1 MSNAAVYQIVTDRII
16 AQMEA
21 GVIPWLKPW
30 HSTGNR
36 AVSRST
42 GKPYSFINQL
52 LLPRPGEY
60 ATFKQITE
68 AGGKVKKGE
77 KSSTVIFWKQL
88 RTTEQN
94 PESGETEEKLIPVLR
109 YYQVFNLDQCENISP
124 KHYQQP
130 QPTNADPI
138 EEAEAVINGYV
149 SRSGILFHNTQPSN
163 RAFYSPAL
171 DSVTVP
177 ALSQYDDPAEYY
189 STTFH
194 ELTHSTGHSSRLNR
208 FTTGKAAAF
217 GGTEYSKEELTAEL
231 GSCYLMA
238 HCGINSDT
246 TERNSAGYLQGWLKA
261 LKNDKSLIVGAAS
274 RAEKAAELILS
285 QE

>member
-1 MSNAAVYQIVTDRII
+1 MSNAAVYQMVTDRII

-21 GVIPWLKPW
+21 GIIPWLKPW
-30 HSTGNR
+30 HSTGER

-60 ATFKQITE
+60 ATFKQINE
-68 AGGKVKKGE
+68 AGGKVRKGE
-77 KSSTVIFWKQL
+77 KSSTVIFWKQIKV
-88 RTTEQN
+88 TEKN
-94 PESGETEEKLIPVLR
+94 TETGEPEEKLVPVLR
-109 YYQVFNLDQCENISP
+109 YYQVFNLDQCENITP
-124 KHYQQP
+124 KYYREP
-130 QPTNADPI
+130 EPTNADPI
-138 EEAEAVINGYV
+138 EEAEAVITGYV
-149 SRSGILFHNTQPSN
+149 SRSGLRFENTSPSN
-163 RAFYSPAL
+163 EAYYSPSR
-171 DSVTVP
+171 DRVVVP
-177 ALSQYDDPAEYY
+177 MLTQYENPAEYY

-208 FTTGKAAAF
+208 FTTDRPAAF
-217 GGTEYSKEELTAEL
+217 GSTEYSKEELTAEL

-246 TERNSAGYLQGWLKA
+246 TERNSAGYLQSWLKA

-274 RAEKAAELILS
+274 RAEKAAALILDE
-285 QE
+285 Q